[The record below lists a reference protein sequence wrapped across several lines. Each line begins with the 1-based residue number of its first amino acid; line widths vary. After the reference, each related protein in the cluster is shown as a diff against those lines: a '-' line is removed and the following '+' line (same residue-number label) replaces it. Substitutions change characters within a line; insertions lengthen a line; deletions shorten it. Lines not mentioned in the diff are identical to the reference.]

1 MEDGIQ
7 WHAMSAEEVMQELR
21 TTPSGLRMSE
31 VRLRQETHGPN
42 ELQDKGGINGP
53 RLFLQQ
59 FKNPLNMVLAAA
71 AVISYFA
78 DHAID
83 TIVITIL
90 ILFNA
95 VMGFIQEYKAEKAI
109 ESLRSMS
116 SPDVDVV
123 RVCTEEDGESCFRNR
138 VKARELVPGDIVL
151 LEAGDRCPA
160 DCRLIEANAL
170 ESDESFL
177 TGESTTVSKIVEM
190 VAASSSV
197 ADRRNMVFSGG
208 IITKG
213 RATAVV
219 VATGMET
226 EMGRITELIRE
237 PDESEAPIERRIK
250 DLSLKMGLI
259 AVIAS
264 GLIFSLGFL
273 HGLEFYEI
281 LSFSLAAAV
290 SAIPEGLLVVLTII
304 LSVGAFRM
312 SNRNALIRK
321 LNAVETLGSV
331 TVICSD
337 KTGTLTTNQ
346 MTVRR
351 ISVDGLDVSISGAGY
366 ALEGEMTAD
375 GSLMS
380 IPLAGPMRTLL
391 QAVALCNDAKLMEY
405 EVSGEKR
412 WQPSGD
418 PTEMAL
424 LVAAAK
430 GSLDLMAMAKEH
442 PRLDELPFDPSVRF
456 MVTFHRHSE
465 GIVRAYVKGAP
476 ESILAL
482 SLFKSTNLGLQPLS
496 DAEREGIT
504 RKVMEMA
511 SDALR
516 VLGVAYD
523 EFPEGDLPDRKEE
536 LATGRGRLTFL
547 GLTGMIDPPRP
558 EAKES
563 VRLCKQAG
571 IRVIMSTGDHR
582 STAEA
587 IADELGI
594 GTDSRRVYTGAELEL
609 LSDEELDR
617 AVEES
622 SVFSRVSP
630 EHKNRIVMALKRNG
644 HVVAM
649 TGDGVNDAPALKA
662 ADVGIAMGITGTD
675 VTKEVADMVLTDD
688 NFTSIVNAVE
698 EGRVVFENVRKVVQY
713 LITSNVAEIMLLV
726 SALLFFPHFP
736 LILLPIMILWTN
748 LVTDGFFDKTLALE
762 GKEGDIMKRPPRHPD
777 ERITDWMMYRN
788 VLILGILMAVGTL
801 YIFKQEII
809 HGDLEHA
816 RTLAFVTLGMFQV
829 WNAINC
835 RSRTV
840 SAFRM
845 GIRSN
850 RYFFIALIG
859 SLILMYLSTEL
870 SIFQIGLGTVSLE
883 PEHWVTVILV
893 SSSAL
898 VVEEARKYLESHWR
912 RRKAVVFSGKD

>member
-1 MEDGIQ
+1 MEDFRH
-7 WHAMSAEEVMQELR
+7 WHAMSADEVMQELR
-21 TTPSGLRMSE
+21 TSPAGLKMSE
-31 VRLRQETHGPN
+31 VRSRQEIFGPN
-42 ELQDKGGINGP
+42 ELLDKGGVDGVK
-53 RLFLQQ
+53 LFLQQ
-59 FKNPLNMVLAAA
+59 FRNPLNMVLAAA
-71 AVISYFA
+71 AIVSFVA

-83 TIVITIL
+83 TVVIIML
-90 ILFNA
+90 IAFNA
-95 VMGFIQEYKAEKAI
+95 IMGFVQEYKAEKAI

-116 SPDVDVV
+116 SPEVDVV
-123 RVCTEEDGESCFRNR
+123 RICSEEDGEGCYRNR
-138 VKARELVPGDIVL
+138 VKAIDLVPGDIIL
-151 LEAGDRCPA
+151 LESGDRCPA
-160 DCRLIEANAL
+160 DCRLIEASAL

-177 TGESTTVSKIVEM
+177 TGESTTVSKGLEVLNASASVEEM
-190 VAASSSV
+190 
-197 ADRRNMVFSGG
+197 RNMVFSGA

-213 RATAVV
+213 RGMAVV

-237 PDESEAPIERRIK
+237 ADEHEAPIEKRIK

-264 GLIFSLGFL
+264 ILIFSLGYL

-346 MTVRR
+346 MTVRG
-351 ISVDGLDVSISGAGY
+351 IHVHDLHIEISGAGY
-366 ALEGEMTAD
+366 GLEGDFSID
-375 GSLMS
+375 GSPASAS
-380 IPLAGPMRTLL
+380 IDDSLHTLL
-391 QAVALCNDAKLMEY
+391 QAVILCNDAKIREY
-405 EVSGEKR
+405 EISGQKR
-412 WQPSGD
+412 WEPTGD

-430 GSLDLMAMAKEH
+430 GKLDPVRVQIDS
-442 PRLDELPFDPSVRF
+442 PRLDELPFDSSVRY
-456 MVTFHRHSE
+456 MVTFNKHA
-465 GIVRAYVKGAP
+465 GGMIRAYAKGSP
-476 ESILAL
+476 ESIIEL
-482 SLFKSTNLGLQPLS
+482 SRTMMSK
-496 DAEREGIT
+496 DGILPFT
-504 RKVMEMA
+504 DNSRNRFSQQAMSMA

-516 VLGVAYD
+516 VLGVAFD
-523 EFPEGDLPDRKEE
+523 EFPEEELNARKEQI
-536 LATGRGRLTFL
+536 ASGSGNLTFL

-563 VRLCKQAG
+563 VRLCHQAG

-587 IADELGI
+587 IAKELGI
-594 GTDSRRVYTGAELEL
+594 GTESGKAYTGAELEG
-609 LSDEELDR
+609 LSDDELDI
-617 AVEES
+617 VVQQS

-662 ADVGIAMGITGTD
+662 ADVGIAMGINGTD

-713 LITSNVAEIMLLV
+713 LITSNVSEIILLM
-726 SALLFFPHFP
+726 SALLFFPQYP

-762 GKEGDIMKRPPRHPD
+762 GKEGNIMERPPRDPD
-777 ERITDWMMYRN
+777 ERITDGMMYRN
-788 VLILGILMAVGTL
+788 ILILGVLMAVGTL
-801 YIFKQEII
+801 YIFTQEMTN
-809 HGDLEHA
+809 GDLEHA

-845 GIRSN
+845 GIQSN
-850 RYFFIALIG
+850 RYFFIALLG
-859 SLILMYLSTEL
+859 CLILIYLSTEL
-870 SIFQIGLGTVSLE
+870 AIFQVGLGTVSLGME
-883 PEHWVTVILV
+883 QWAVVTLV

-898 VVEEARKYLESHWR
+898 WVEEGRKFIESHWR
-912 RRKAVVFSGKD
+912 RRIMGASGKS